1 MARKSQTRLLA
12 RCNFI
17 CNWFLGT
24 RNYVRDSPFLN
35 DDILGSMMLGILGIP
50 PPWGVFFLGGDLWL
64 QLEYVLYNVYMCAS
78 QSEYVLGSLSICLA
92 A

>member
-50 PPWGVFFLGGDLWL
+50 PPWGVFFGGGICDCNLS
-64 QLEYVLYNVYMCAS
+64 MCFTMFTC
-78 QSEYVLGSLSICLA
+78 VLGSLNMCLA
-92 A
+92 T